1 MLRAMETNDFS
12 EIVRTA
18 RAQRRLRPDPIDDA
32 TIERIVGAARHGPSG
47 MDLRPARFVVVL
59 DAALRAELGALYAR
73 AWQSARLIYGA
84 RPAQSAREA
93 KMIADVEHLA
103 GRFGEAPAI
112 VAACLDRRL
121 LGAMVD
127 ERLEWRD
134 PVPALASILPAVQNL
149 ILAARAEGVGTVL
162 TTLHRARHD
171 ELRAL
176 LGIPEAVEV
185 VALLPLGWPE
195 EPFRP
200 LRRPPVRTIAHRDRW
215 DAPW

>member
-1 MLRAMETNDFS
+1 MKTDDFAD
-12 EIVRTA
+12 IVRSA
-18 RAQRRLRPDPIDDA
+18 RAQRRLRSDPIDDA
-32 TIERIVGAARHGPSG
+32 TIERILSAARYAPSG
-47 MDLRPARFVVVL
+47 MDLRPWRFVVVR
-59 DAALRAELGALYAR
+59 DAALRAEIGALYAR
-73 AWQSARLIYGA
+73 AWQVGRLVYGA
-84 RPAQSAREA
+84 APATSEREA
-93 KMIADVEHLA
+93 RMIASVEHLA
-103 GRFGEAPAI
+103 AHFGAAPVI
-112 VAACLDRRL
+112 VAACLDRRR

-162 TTLHRARHD
+162 TTLHRARHG

-176 LGIPEAVEV
+176 LGIPDEVEV

-200 LRRPPVRTIAHRDRW
+200 LMRPPVREIAWRDRW
-215 DAPW
+215 GEPW